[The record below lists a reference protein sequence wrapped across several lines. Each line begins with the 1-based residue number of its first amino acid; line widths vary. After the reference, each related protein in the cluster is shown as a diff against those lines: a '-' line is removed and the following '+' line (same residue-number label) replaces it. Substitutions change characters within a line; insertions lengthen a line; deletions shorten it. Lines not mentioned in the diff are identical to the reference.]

1 MVKQT
6 FPFPLIQYFQKPFFN
21 YFCVNIPDS
30 VLKRL
35 SVPVSFNE
43 IPSIWLIRGLKY
55 KMLLT
60 DKTSSFLPS
69 ITNSITILF
78 QHKCYP
84 VFLGNFR
91 ALSHRIFGNF
101 IFLCWLW
108 AFKLQLEEKDL
119 FGWQNCHLHTTT
131 DDSRC
136 PTFVQLQTNL
146 FFKFTWMQ
154 YLVQFYPVVFPL
166 AFRYS
171 SFALLHF
178 QSVIRQ

>member
-55 KMLLT
+55 KILLT

-84 VFLGNFR
+84 VFLGNFT
-91 ALSHRIFGNF
+91 ALSHSIFGDF
-101 IFLCWLW
+101 ICLCWLW